1 MARGRKIKKT
11 TKQLAAGEQTKIKA
25 KLKHPKRLKEK
36 AKHAIRL
43 NDSQG
48 QDQSRGDR

>member
-1 MARGRKIKKT
+1 MARGSKIKKT

-36 AKHAIRL
+36 ANHATGLGDPRVKL
-43 NDSQG
+43 
-48 QDQSRGDR
+48 RVHGDR